1 MNFSWPQIIFVILL
15 VVVPAIKQ
23 IMEGLERKKQARA
36 IDQQRNRRE
45 MDTLRTGRES
55 PADKPRP
62 TSQYQQSGQVNA
74 ADRLR
79 EIQAKRREAL
89 ERARKQAQ
97 SGLDAAAG
105 LVAGTQASIAGPI
118 ARPGTKPTARP
129 QPSMPRPPVRTP
141 RPTGPTAGPLIGG
154 RAPLPS
160 RMPTQAPAPQPA
172 TRPQSRPASQPQRV
186 QRGRSTPRTPPPLSP
201 LHTPT
206 TQRRRTQHASQ
217 GDHSTVHR
225 IVQDAEEG
233 VVIHDARAAVSARE
247 IKSMS
252 PIAWRKALVLQELL
266 APPIALRSE
275 PDSKI

>member
-1 MNFSWPQIIFVILL
+1 MNFSWPQVIFLILI

-23 IMEGLERKKQARA
+23 IMEGLERKKQARL
-36 IDQQRNRRE
+36 IDQQRSRRE
-45 MDTLRTGRES
+45 MDTLRTGRAA
-55 PADKPRP
+55 PADEPRP

-118 ARPGTKPTARP
+118 ARPSTKPTARP
-129 QPSMPRPPVRTP
+129 QPSMPRPPVRSP
-141 RPTGPTAGPLIGG
+141 RPTGPAAGPLIGG

-160 RMPTQAPAPQPA
+160 RQPTQTPSPQPA
-172 TRPQSRPASQPQRV
+172 SRPTSQPQRV

-206 TQRRRTQHASQ
+206 TQRRRAQHASQ

-233 VVIHDARAAVSARE
+233 VVIRDARAAVSAHE

-252 PIAWRKALVLQELL
+252 PTAWRKALVLQELL
-266 APPIALRSE
+266 SPPIALRSE
-275 PDSKI
+275 SDSKI